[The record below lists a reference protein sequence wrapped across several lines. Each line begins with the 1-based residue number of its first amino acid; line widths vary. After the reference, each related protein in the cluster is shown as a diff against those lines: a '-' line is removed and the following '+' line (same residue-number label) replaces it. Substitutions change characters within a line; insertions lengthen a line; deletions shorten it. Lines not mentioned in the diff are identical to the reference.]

1 MSLHSSQIGGLGAA
15 TSELKSTST
24 HKKSGSA
31 SFSTQLKDAST
42 TAETGA
48 AKKKP
53 PAGET
58 TKPIEGHKY
67 ADVLTGPR
75 KGLFLNTGSNARAGD
90 TFVMVHKNGREYH
103 IYGTGANR
111 TVIGLKT
118 AAEKKAA
125 AAVPPT
131 ATAPATTPPATTT
144 PTGTTDTGKLN
155 TDTTTP

>member
-1 MSLHSSQIGGLGAA
+1 MSVHSSQIGGLGAV
-15 TSELKSTST
+15 TSELKSTT
-24 HKKSGSA
+24 AHKKSGSA
-31 SFSTQLKDAST
+31 SFSAQLKDAST
-42 TAETGA
+42 TPATDT
-48 AKKKP
+48 AKKTTA

-125 AAVPPT
+125 V
-131 ATAPATTPPATTT
+131 PPATTT
-144 PTGTTDTGKLN
+144 PATTTTPTTTTDTGKLN

>member
-1 MSLHSSQIGGLGAA
+1 MSLHSSQIGGLGAV
-15 TSELKSTST
+15 TSELKSTSAS
-24 HKKSGSA
+24 KKSGST
-31 SFSTQLKDAST
+31 SFSAELKDATT
-42 TAETGA
+42 TAKTKA
-48 AKKKP
+48 

-75 KGLFLNTGSNARAGD
+75 KGLFLNTGANARAGD

-103 IYGTGANR
+103 IYGTGPNR

-125 AAVPPT
+125 VP
-131 ATAPATTPPATTT
+131 PATTTPATTTT